1 MASIWTPPGDPV
13 TYPVP
18 PATSA
23 SSTTS
28 AALAAE
34 QAGRRAS
41 TNPDVRRLQAVAD
54 KAMNGGR

>member
-23 SSTTS
+23 SSTKS
-28 AALAAE
+28 AE
-34 QAGRRAS
+34 RGGEEAGRRSSSSA
-41 TNPDVRRLQAVAD
+41 DVRRLQSVVD
-54 KAMNGGR
+54 KALNGNG